1 MKRKLSLVASIFNS
15 VATLVFG
22 AIYGFVFWLL
32 ASLFFDLGAK
42 GQLMPTLVLFA
53 TIALVLVC
61 FVVNVYMI
69 KVSVS
74 SAEKYAKSKVFI
86 IITII
91 FNVLLT
97 AFVIYNIFTV
107 EKLLASILLGLF
119 AAILLGAS
127 VLYIVDLI
135 KEKRRLTPTAVQ
147 AEAIVSVQN
156 NTVDNDK

>member
-1 MKRKLSLVASIFNS
+1 MKRKLSLFASIFNS

-22 AIYGFVFWLL
+22 AIYGFVFWIL

-42 GQLMPTLVLFA
+42 GQLVPTVVLFA
-53 TIALVLVC
+53 TMALVLVC
-61 FVVNVYMI
+61 FVVNVIMI

-86 IITII
+86 IVTVI

-97 AFVIYNIFTV
+97 AFVIYNIFTA

-127 VLYIVDLI
+127 ILYIVDLI
-135 KEKRRLTPTAVQ
+135 KEKSRQDTTVSIQPAVEVNQ
-147 AEAIVSVQN
+147 QPPIES
-156 NTVDNDK
+156 K